1 MNCKRVIALLL
12 SIATVVALSSCSK
25 GKTDESEGTSNY
37 ADSVTQSV
45 SDNVAEETE
54 QTQIVSADNKETKA
68 EESNVNTEA
77 GATDD
82 SVSSTTKKADAEKPK
97 PGKTVKNTE
106 SAVKTTQ
113 KNSNNPA
120 EWNKEK
126 IAAVYKAAAKKSHS
140 GTKSAHKIEIKKISV
155 NNGEFEGLFDF
166 IMPIMS
172 KLLANNS
179 EDKDGITGGY
189 NNLTASDIASAKAY
203 KSGKNT
209 VIEMTMKEQVSGP
222 KEDANSGSVGHA
234 ITAVGDISVVTKQL
248 ADLKLPLEISDKD
261 TKIYYTN
268 PTVKVVINEG
278 GRIINGTWKYT
289 VEIRLDNYKAF
300 GKEVETT
307 SVIMDN
313 ILTVNGGF
321 KK

>member
-1 MNCKRVIALLL
+1 MKFKKAL
-12 SIATVVALSSCSK
+12 SIIFAVIMVFSLYGCKNKENNSATQNNTTEATNASVAEITTHSETPESEDENITESATD
-25 GKTDESEGTSNY
+25 TDESTALSEEDGTTASDTETTIKK
-37 ADSVTQSV
+37 AV
-45 SDNVAEETE
+45 SPSDWSKE
-54 QTQIVSADNKETKA
+54 QIVD
-68 EESNVNTEA
+68 
-77 GATDD
+77 
-82 SVSSTTKKADAEKPK
+82 
-97 PGKTVKNTE
+97 
-106 SAVKTTQ
+106 
-113 KNSNNPA
+113 
-120 EWNKEK
+120 
-126 IAAVYKAAAKKSHS
+126 VYKKSAKKSHS
-140 GTKSAHKIEIKKISV
+140 GTKSAHKIKIKKISV

-189 NNLTASDIASAKAY
+189 NKLTTSDVASAKAY

-209 VIEMTMKEQVSGP
+209 VIEMVMKEQVSGP
-222 KEDANSGSVGHA
+222 KEDADSGSVGHA

-248 ADLKLPLEISDKD
+248 ADLKLPLEISDED

-268 PTVKVVINEG
+268 PTVKVVINENG
-278 GRIINGTWKYT
+278 KIINGTWQYT

-300 GKEVETT
+300 GQDVETT

-321 KK
+321 NK

>member
-1 MNCKRVIALLL
+1 MKFKKAL
-12 SIATVVALSSCSK
+12 SIIFAVIMFFSLYGCKNKENNSATQNNTTEAAKASVAETATHSETPESEDENTTESATD
-25 GKTDESEGTSNY
+25 TDESTALSEEDDTTASGTETTIKK
-37 ADSVTQSV
+37 AV
-45 SDNVAEETE
+45 SPSDWSKE
-54 QTQIVSADNKETKA
+54 QIVD
-68 EESNVNTEA
+68 
-77 GATDD
+77 
-82 SVSSTTKKADAEKPK
+82 
-97 PGKTVKNTE
+97 
-106 SAVKTTQ
+106 
-113 KNSNNPA
+113 
-120 EWNKEK
+120 
-126 IAAVYKAAAKKSHS
+126 VYKKSAKKSHS
-140 GTKSAHKIEIKKISV
+140 GTKSAHKIKIKKISV

-189 NNLTASDIASAKAY
+189 NKLTTSDVASAKAY

-209 VIEMTMKEQVSGP
+209 VIEMVMKEQVSGP
-222 KEDANSGSVGHA
+222 KEDADSGSVGHA

-248 ADLKLPLEISDKD
+248 ADLKLPLEISDED

-268 PTVKVVINEG
+268 PTVKVVINENG
-278 GRIINGTWKYT
+278 KIINGTWQYT

-300 GKEVETT
+300 GQDVETT

-321 KK
+321 NK

>member
-1 MNCKRVIALLL
+1 MKFKKAL
-12 SIATVVALSSCSK
+12 SIIIAVIMVFSLYGCKNKENNSATQNNTTEATNASVAEITTHSETPEAEDENITESATD
-25 GKTDESEGTSNY
+25 TDESTALSEEDDTTASDTETTIKK
-37 ADSVTQSV
+37 AV
-45 SDNVAEETE
+45 SPSDWSKK
-54 QTQIVSADNKETKA
+54 QIVD
-68 EESNVNTEA
+68 
-77 GATDD
+77 
-82 SVSSTTKKADAEKPK
+82 
-97 PGKTVKNTE
+97 
-106 SAVKTTQ
+106 
-113 KNSNNPA
+113 
-120 EWNKEK
+120 
-126 IAAVYKAAAKKSHS
+126 VYKKSAKKSHS
-140 GTKSAHKIEIKKISV
+140 GTKSAHKIKIKKISV

-189 NNLTASDIASAKAY
+189 NKLTTSDVASAKAY

-209 VIEMTMKEQVSGP
+209 VIEMVMKEQISGP
-222 KEDANSGSVGHA
+222 KEDADSGSVGHA

-248 ADLKLPLEISDKD
+248 ADLKLPLEISDED

-268 PTVKVVINEG
+268 PTVKVVINENG
-278 GRIINGTWKYT
+278 KIINGTWQYT

-300 GKEVETT
+300 GQDVETT

-321 KK
+321 NK